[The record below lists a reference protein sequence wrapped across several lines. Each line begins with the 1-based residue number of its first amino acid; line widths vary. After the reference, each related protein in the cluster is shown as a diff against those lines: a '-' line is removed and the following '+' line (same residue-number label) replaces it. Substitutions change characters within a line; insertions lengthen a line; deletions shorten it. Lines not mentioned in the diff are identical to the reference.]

1 MNFFMNTTSVRCRNV
16 SHSLSS
22 LADFVG
28 WFFNKHGYC
37 QNVEECLYRHI
48 DPISRIGVCPWYER
62 GFCPLGPDC
71 SKRHVKGKR
80 ICQMFL
86 TGFCPLGTECHEA
99 QYKPSQIFMLI

>member
-1 MNFFMNTTSVRCRNV
+1 MCSPPFSVTNF
-16 SHSLSS
+16 L
-22 LADFVG
+22 G

-48 DPISRIGVCPWYER
+48 DPVSRIGVCPWYER

-86 TGFCPLGTECHEA
+86 TGFCPLGKECHDA
-99 QYKPSQIFMLI
+99 QYVSRR